1 MVRARSRGGA
11 DVKLPLYLL
20 ALPNAEQDAKRCCDD
35 RRAIV
40 RASRTPAWP
49 VRWPRKLAAAV
60 PASLRVLRRELA
72 RPVAPDLDAGTPVL
86 SSSGRSL
93 GVVRSVVVDMSSG
106 SAAYAVAP
114 SDGAQVLLLPREE
127 VHGANEVA
135 VIDERVVRR
144 LERLSA

>member
-1 MVRARSRGGA
+1 M
-11 DVKLPLYLL
+11 KLPLYLL

-72 RPVAPDLDAGTPVL
+72 RPVAPDVDAGTPVL